1 MSDTQSTAPAPA
13 SGFTADDV
21 ARMKA
26 AIAATGNVAG
36 VTYDDGKAVRYY
48 PAAEAL
54 ALLAR
59 MEADV
64 RAATAA
70 VTPGVVDPLRRPVRR
85 FVGYMRPG
93 Y

>member
-1 MSDTQSTAPAPA
+1 MSDTQTTAPTPPA
-13 SGFTADDV
+13 GWTADDV
-21 ARMKA
+21 ARLKG
-26 AIAATGNVAG
+26 AIAATGNVQS
-36 VTYDDGKAVRYY
+36 VTYDNGKQVRYY

-64 RAATAA
+64 RAAAGAA
-70 VTPGVVDPLRRPVRR
+70 ATDIVDPLRRPVRR
-85 FVGYMRPG
+85 FVGVMRSG

>member
-1 MSDTQSTAPAPA
+1 MSDAQSTAPTPA
-13 SGFTADDV
+13 VGFTADDV
-21 ARMKA
+21 ARFKA
-26 AIAATGNVAG
+26 AVAATGNVAG

-59 MEADV
+59 MEDDV
-64 RAATAA
+64 RAATNAA
-70 VTPGVVDPLRRPVRR
+70 ATGIVDPLRRPVRR
-85 FVGYMRPG
+85 FVGYMRPR